1 MYISSTCDT
10 SINQYL
16 KRDHEK
22 NIHACRSTQCWLLY
36 PLHNYFPLKT
46 KIQIEKIEP
55 NCGQNVPHRYKY
67 FVLGRYKSY
76 FVKKKTDSTKKVL
89 WNDII
94 KILEFLIDNIFV
106 MFDGHVFQV
115 SRNSYGYQLPLFSL
129 TCSYICKRQ
138 TLYRGISRN
147 TKTS

>member
-46 KIQIEKIEP
+46 KIQIEKIVP
-55 NCGQNVPHRYKY
+55 NCGQNVQHRYKY

-76 FVKKKTDSTKKVL
+76 FVKKKTLILPKKFSEMISSKYL
-89 WNDII
+89 SFWLTTYLLCLMD
-94 KILEFLIDNIFV
+94 
-106 MFDGHVFQV
+106 MFFKSV
-115 SRNSYGYQLPLFSL
+115 
-129 TCSYICKRQ
+129 
-138 TLYRGISRN
+138 GIPMGTNCPSFR
-147 TKTS
+147 